1 MSIGNRLNKLPIG
14 FKLLLPVM
22 LALILALGASAW
34 LTATKSG
41 NIAHDLA
48 LEAGRQQA
56 DGIGSDVE
64 KTFEAGFGTLDTL
77 RSSFIELRKNGITD
91 RKVYVDLLRAT
102 LEENPSFFGTW
113 TGWEPNAFDGR
124 DAEFANTGGVNDS
137 TGRFVPYVVR
147 AGNGISYEPLKDYD
161 KPGPGDYYQLAF
173 KSGEPQV
180 LEPYSYDVAGKAV
193 IMTSLALPIVIDGRT
208 VGVVGLDMSLN
219 QIAAELGK
227 IKPYGTGSVSLI
239 SNKGLW
245 AAYSDPQAIGK
256 PITDQDQNFGQDLTD
271 IAAGKL
277 RTREDFSQSLDTDVI
292 RVFQP
297 IVSDAAKSPWSLM
310 VNLPL
315 DKIMAPV
322 TTLAYYTVGAAAGA
336 VLLLALVIFLL
347 TRMLVAKP
355 IGNLTG
361 VVGKLAEGNTAVE
374 VPATKRGDELGV
386 MARAVEFFRQKL
398 IEIEELRQKQ
408 KQAEIEAAEARRK
421 GMLELADGFEA
432 SVKGVVQSVSS
443 AATELQASS
452 QSMASIAE
460 ETTRQSAAV
469 AAATQQASASV
480 TTVATASEE
489 LSASI
494 GEISRQVS
502 DSSSVARSAVEEVSR
517 TGQTV
522 ETLAQ
527 AAEKIGGI
535 VQLINEIAS
544 QTNLLALNAT
554 IEAARAGDAGKGFA
568 VVASEVKNLATQTAK
583 ATEEIS
589 SQIGSMQTVT
599 KDAVGAMQKIRSTID
614 RVNEIASAIASAVEE
629 QSAATKEISGNAQQA
644 SQGTDEVTRNITG
657 VSQAAADAGH
667 AASQVLSASSDLS
680 KQSETLRQEV
690 DSFIRRVREG

>member
-1 MSIGNRLNKLPIG
+1 MFIGNAINKLPIG
-14 FKLLLPVM
+14 LKLLLPVM
-22 LALILALGASAW
+22 MALIVALGASAW
-34 LTATKSG
+34 LTATKSAD
-41 NIAHDLA
+41 IARDLA
-48 LEAGRQQA
+48 LEAGKQEA

-64 KTFEAGFGTLDTL
+64 KTFEAAFGTLDTL
-77 RSSFIELRKNGITD
+77 RDSFITLRKNGITD
-91 RKVYVDLLRAT
+91 RRVYVDVLRAT
-102 LEENPSFFGTW
+102 LESNPSFFGTW
-113 TGWEPNAFDGR
+113 TGWEPNAFDGK
-124 DAEFANTGGVNDS
+124 DAEFANTGGVNDA

-147 AGNGISYEPLKDYD
+147 GASGIAYEPLKDYD
-161 KPGPGDYYQLAF
+161 KPGAGDYYQLAF
-173 KSGEPQV
+173 KSGEPQI
-180 LEPYSYDVAGKAV
+180 LEPFSYDAV
-193 IMTSLALPIVIDGRT
+193 GQEVTMTSLVLPIIIDGKT
-208 VGVVGLDMSLN
+208 VGVVGVDMSLN
-219 QIAAELGK
+219 QMAEQLRA

-239 SNKGLW
+239 SNTGLW
-245 AAYSDPQAIGK
+245 AAYAKADQIGK
-256 PITDQDQNFGQDLTD
+256 PITDQDPNFNQDLPD
-271 IAAGKL
+271 IAVGKL
-277 RTREDFSQSLDTDVI
+277 RTRQDFSESLNTDVI

-297 IVSDAAKSPWSLM
+297 VQSDAKTSPWSLM

-322 TTLAYYTVGAAAGA
+322 TELTYYTVGAALGA

-347 TRMLVAKP
+347 TRSLIAKP
-355 IGNLTG
+355 IGGLTG
-361 VVGKLAEGNTAVE
+361 AVSKLAEGNTAIE

-398 IEIEELRQKQ
+398 IEIEQLRQKQ

-421 GMLELADGFEA
+421 GMLELADSFEA

-502 DSSSVARSAVEEVSR
+502 DSSTVARSAVEEVSR

-589 SQIGSMQTVT
+589 AQIGSMQTVT

-629 QSAATKEISGNAQQA
+629 QSAATKEISGNATQA

-667 AASQVLSASSDLS
+667 AASQVLTASSDLS
-680 KQSETLRQEV
+680 RQSETLRHEV
-690 DSFIRRVREG
+690 DSFIQRVREG

>member
-1 MSIGNRLNKLPIG
+1 MSIANTINRLPIG

-22 LALILALGASAW
+22 LALAIALGASAW

-41 NIAHDLA
+41 DIARNLA
-48 LEAGRQQA
+48 LEAGQQQA
-56 DGIGSDVE
+56 SDIGAGVE
-64 KTFEAGFGTLDTL
+64 KAFGNGFSTLAAL
-77 RSSFIELRKNGITD
+77 RDAFIELRKHGITD
-91 RKVYVDLLRAT
+91 RKAYVDVLRAA
-102 LEENPSFFGTW
+102 LEANPSFFGTW
-113 TGWEPNAFDGR
+113 TGWEPNAFDGK
-124 DAEFANTGGVNDS
+124 DSDFANSGGYEDA

-147 AGNGISYEPLKDYD
+147 SANGISEEPLKDYD
-161 KPGPGDYYQLAF
+161 KPGAGDYHLLAF
-173 KSGEPQV
+173 NSGEPQI
-180 LEPYSYDVAGKAV
+180 LEPYSYEAAGRTV
-193 IMTSLALPIVIDGRT
+193 VMTSLVLPIIVDGKT
-208 VGVVGLDMSLN
+208 LGVVGLDMALD
-219 QIAAELGK
+219 QIADTLAK
-227 IKPYGTGSVSLI
+227 IKPYGTGSVSLV
-239 SNKGLW
+239 SNQGLW
-245 AAYSDPQAIGK
+245 AAYAKTESIGK
-256 PITDQDQNFGQDLTD
+256 PIKETDAQLAEVLPS
-271 IAAGKL
+271 IAAGKVY
-277 RTREDFSQSLDTDVI
+277 TMEAFSVSLKTNVF

-297 IVSDAAKSPWSLM
+297 VATDASKEPWSVM

-322 TTLAYYTVGAAAGA
+322 TELTYYTVGAAAGA

-347 TRMLVAKP
+347 TRSLISKP
-355 IGNLTG
+355 VGNLTG
-361 VVGKLAEGNTAVE
+361 IVSKLAEGNTGVE
-374 VPATKRGDELGV
+374 VPATERGDELGV
-386 MARAVEFFRQKL
+386 MARAIDFFRQKL

-421 GMLELADGFEA
+421 GMLELADNFET

-502 DSSSVARSAVEEVSR
+502 ESSTVARSAVEEVSR

-522 ETLAQ
+522 EGLAQ

-568 VVASEVKNLATQTAK
+568 VVASEVKNLATQTGK

-589 SQIGSMQTVT
+589 GQIGSMQTVT
-599 KDAVGAMQKIRSTID
+599 RDAVGAMQKIRATID

-667 AASQVLSASSDLS
+667 AASQVLNASSDLS
-680 KQSETLRQEV
+680 RQSETLRNQV
-690 DSFIRRVREG
+690 DGFIRRIREG

>member
-1 MSIGNRLNKLPIG
+1 MSIGNAINKLPIG
-14 FKLLLPVM
+14 IKLLLPVM
-22 LALILALGASAW
+22 LALVVALSASAW

-41 NIAHDLA
+41 DIARDLA
-48 LEAGRQQA
+48 LEAGKQQA
-56 DGIGSDVE
+56 SDIGSDIE
-64 KTFEAGFGTLDTL
+64 KTFGVGFSTLGAL
-77 RSSFIELRKNGITD
+77 RDSFIELRKNGITD
-91 RKVYVDLLRAT
+91 RKAYVDVLRAA
-102 LEENPSFFGTW
+102 LEANPSFFGTW
-113 TGWEPNAFDGR
+113 TGWEPNAFDGK
-124 DAEFANTGGVNDS
+124 DAEFANSGGYHDA

-147 AGNGISYEPLKDYD
+147 STNGISFEPLKDYD
-161 KPGPGDYYQLAF
+161 TPGAGDYYQLAF
-173 KSGEPQV
+173 KSGEPQI
-180 LEPYSYDVAGKAV
+180 LEPYSYDAAGRTV
-193 IMTSLALPIVIDGRT
+193 VMTSLVLPIIIDGKT
-208 VGVVGLDMSLN
+208 VGVVGLDMALD
-219 QIAAELGK
+219 QIADTLSAM
-227 IKPYGTGSVSLI
+227 KPYGTGSVSLI

-245 AAYSDPQAIGK
+245 AAYSLADQIGK
-256 PITDQDQNFGQDLTD
+256 PIVDTSASLQPAIESIVTGKVFTQNDW
-271 IAAGKL
+271 
-277 RTREDFSQSLDTDVI
+277 SVSLNTDVF

-297 IVSDAAKSPWSLM
+297 VKTDAEKAPWSVM
-310 VNLPL
+310 INLPL

-322 TTLAYYTVGAAAGA
+322 TELTYYTVGAAAGA
-336 VLLLALVIFLL
+336 VLLLAFIIFIL
-347 TRMLVAKP
+347 TRALIAKP
-355 IGNLTG
+355 VGNLTG
-361 VVGKLAEGNTAVE
+361 VVSRLAEGNTAVE

-386 MARAVEFFRQKL
+386 MARAIEFFRQKL

-408 KQAEIEAAEARRK
+408 KQAEVEAAEARRK
-421 GMLELADGFEA
+421 GMLELADSFEA

-522 ETLAQ
+522 EGLAQ

-589 SQIGSMQTVT
+589 TQIGSMQTVT

-667 AASQVLSASSDLS
+667 AASQVLNASSDLS
-680 KQSETLRQEV
+680 RQSETLRHEV
-690 DSFIRRVREG
+690 ESFIRRVREG

>member
-1 MSIGNRLNKLPIG
+1 MSIGNAINKLPIG
-14 FKLLLPVM
+14 LKLLLPVM
-22 LALILALGASAW
+22 LALIVALGASAW
-34 LTATKSG
+34 LTASKSAG
-41 NIAHDLA
+41 IARDLA
-48 LEAGRQQA
+48 LEAGKQQA
-56 DGIGSDVE
+56 DGIGSDLE
-64 KTFEAGFGTLDTL
+64 KTFESAFGTLDTL
-77 RSSFIELRKNGITD
+77 RDSFITLRKNGITD
-91 RKVYVDLLRAT
+91 RKAYVDVLRAT
-102 LEENPSFFGTW
+102 LESNPGFFGTW
-113 TGWEPNAFDGR
+113 TGWEPNAFDGK
-124 DAEFANTGGVNDS
+124 DAEFANSGGVNDA

-147 AGNGISYEPLKDYD
+147 AGSSISYEPLKDYD
-161 KPGPGDYYQLAF
+161 KLGAGDYYQLAF
-173 KSGEPQV
+173 KSGEPQI
-180 LEPYSYDVAGKAV
+180 LEPYSYDVAGREV
-193 IMTSLALPIVIDGRT
+193 TMTSLAVPIIIDGKT
-208 VGVVGLDMSLN
+208 VGVVGADMSLD
-219 QIAAELGK
+219 QMAAELGA

-239 SNKGLW
+239 SNQGLW
-245 AAYSDPQAIGK
+245 AAYAKPEQTGK
-256 PITDQDQNFGQDLTD
+256 PITDQDPNFKQDLPD

-277 RTREDFSQSLDTDVI
+277 RTREDFSESLNTDVI

-297 IVSDAAKSPWSLM
+297 VQSDAKTSPWSLM

-322 TTLAYYTVGAAAGA
+322 TELTYYTVGAALGA

-347 TRMLVAKP
+347 TRSLVAKP
-355 IGNLTG
+355 IGGLTG
-361 VVGKLAEGNTAVE
+361 AVSKLAEGNTAIE

-408 KQAEIEAAEARRK
+408 KQAEIEAAQARRK
-421 GMLELADGFEA
+421 GMLELADSFEA

-502 DSSSVARSAVEEVSR
+502 DSSTVARSAVEEVSR

-589 SQIGSMQTVT
+589 AQIGSMQTVT

-629 QSAATKEISGNAQQA
+629 QSAATKEISGNATQA

-667 AASQVLSASSDLS
+667 AASQVLTASSDLS
-680 KQSETLRQEV
+680 RQSETLRHEV
-690 DSFIRRVREG
+690 DSFIQRVREG

>member
-1 MSIGNRLNKLPIG
+1 MSIGNAINKLPIG
-14 FKLLLPVM
+14 LKLLLPVM
-22 LALILALGASAW
+22 MALIVALSASAW
-34 LTATKSG
+34 LTASKSG
-41 NIAHDLA
+41 AIAKDLA
-48 LEAGRQQA
+48 LEAGKQQA

-64 KTFEAGFGTLDTL
+64 KTFAAAFGTLDTL
-77 RSSFIELRKNGITD
+77 RGSFIELRKQGITD
-91 RKVYVDLLRAT
+91 RQAYVNMLKAA
-102 LEENPSFFGTW
+102 LEDNPSFFGTW
-113 TGWEPNAFDGR
+113 TGWEPNAFDGK
-124 DAEFANTGGVNDS
+124 DAEFANAGGVNDG

-147 AGNGISYEPLKDYD
+147 SGNSISFEPLKDYD
-161 KPGPGDYYQLAF
+161 KAGAGDYYQLAF
-173 KSGEPQV
+173 KSGEPQL
-180 LEPYSYDVAGKAV
+180 LEPYSYDAAGQTV
-193 IMTSLALPIVIDGRT
+193 IMTSLVLPIIIDGKT
-208 VGVVGLDMSLN
+208 VGVIGLDMSLD
-219 QIAAELGK
+219 QMAAQLRA

-239 SNKGLW
+239 SNTGLW
-245 AAYSDPQAIGK
+245 AAYAKTEQIGK
-256 PITDQDQNFGQDLTD
+256 PVTDQDPNFNQDLPD

-277 RTREDFSQSLDTDVI
+277 HTRQAFSISLNTDVI

-297 IVSDAAKSPWSLM
+297 IQSDARKSPWSLM

-322 TTLAYYTVGAAAGA
+322 TELTYYTVGAAGGA

-355 IGNLTG
+355 IGSLTG
-361 VVGKLAEGNTAVE
+361 AVSKLAEGNTAIE

-408 KQAEIEAAEARRK
+408 KQAEIEAAQARRK
-421 GMLELADGFEA
+421 GMLELADSFEA

-502 DSSSVARSAVEEVSR
+502 DSSTVARSAVDEVSR

-589 SQIGSMQTVT
+589 AQIGSMQTVT

-629 QSAATKEISGNAQQA
+629 QSAATKEISGNATQA

-680 KQSETLRQEV
+680 RQSETLRHEV
-690 DSFIRRVREG
+690 DSFIQRVREG